1 MKLPARGRKK
11 KRQRSNTSLAN
22 KNGGAQPLA
31 VQPVNSPCI
40 PDGGVSLG
48 LSPWQIVALPQV
60 IDIDGIPTTHGYN
73 LLKNIHSL
81 PSNYDELEQRGVEVA
96 YLTSHGSAL
105 YWYGP

>member
-11 KRQRSNTSLAN
+11 KRQRSNTGLAN
-22 KNGGAQPLA
+22 KNGGARPLA

-60 IDIDGIPTTHGYN
+60 IDIPTTHGYN
-73 LLKNIHSL
+73 LLKNIHL
-81 PSNYDELEQRGVEVA
+81 IMMNLNREV
-96 YLTSHGSAL
+96 LK
-105 YWYGP
+105 